1 MTTVH
6 VDFNDLARGGKVVAL
21 RSWADGPVSVGDR
34 VLAVDRFEDMRFSAV
49 VAEENAETGEIYL
62 AFDPDVAD
70 PKPAEHVI
78 YSMDSAQQPV
88 WIYRTLSGGSYG
100 SGASLNEVR
109 ARYRSRRNPDDK
121 GQIDVI
127 EHVEV
132 RHEPGYWL
140 RHQLREDNLEGDY
153 PARVFLATTKYEGVT
168 RMDLSRW
175 GLAGNGE
182 PLVIA
187 CLPDDTIISVL
198 DQITD
203 YDTAVVTTTIG
214 DPQRDGY
221 VSGVS
226 ALSGSWAS
234 RTKARFQTL
243 AESGLGVNSTILELM
258 EHSGAHAALERKR
271 KGKPRDI
278 LSSEHSRPARRKGD
292 PPIIPSRILDRLHNQ
307 VAFIAA

>member
-1 MTTVH
+1 MTIVH

-21 RSWADGPVSVGDR
+21 RSWADGPVAIGDR

-49 VAEENAETGEIYL
+49 VAEENPETGEIYL
-62 AFDPDVAD
+62 AFDPDVVD
-70 PKPAEHVI
+70 SMPAEHVI

-100 SGASLNEVR
+100 SGASLNEVQ
-109 ARYRSRRNPDDK
+109 ARYRSRRNPDHT

-127 EHVEV
+127 EHIEI
-132 RHEPGYWL
+132 RHSPGYWL
-140 RHQLREDNLEGDY
+140 RYQLREDNREGDY
-153 PARVFLATTKYEGVT
+153 PARVFLATTMHEGVSKA
-168 RMDLSRW
+168 DLSRW

-221 VSGVS
+221 ISAVS
-226 ALSGSWAS
+226 ALSGSWAG

-258 EHSGAHAALERKR
+258 EHSGARAALERKR
-271 KGKPRDI
+271 RKGKPKEP
-278 LSSEHSRPARRKGD
+278 SSEHIGPS
-292 PPIIPSRILDRLHNQ
+292 SRILDSLHSQ
-307 VAFIAA
+307 VAFVSA